1 MKKLTAAQAA
11 AYANGIVYCGPADN
25 TAVSVE
31 RDSRKAGPDSIFV
44 GLIGEKNDGN
54 DFAEAAYSNGCR
66 MFLLSRKDICDMLK
80 DNHPDASVIMV
91 EDTLAGMQ
99 MLAKNYLADCDIIK
113 VAVTG
118 STGKTSTKDMLR
130 CIFASKYDTISN
142 FENYNNH
149 IGVPLTVFTVEDS
162 TEAGIFEMGMN
173 HTGEIEL
180 LADIVRPET
189 ACITNVGISHIGNL
203 GSRENILSAKL
214 EVTAFMDSDS
224 TLVYNVD
231 NDMLCS
237 LRDQETVYHA
247 VQAGKEAD
255 AAGIVISDLVDN
267 GDEGI
272 TFILTAE
279 GESQEFYIPVPGAHN
294 AWNASLAA
302 GCGLRYGISLKDAA
316 DALRGLSISGNR
328 LNVQEADGIKIINDT
343 YNASPDSVKAAI
355 DVLYAVKCQRKVA
368 LLADMFELGENSD
381 DFHREV
387 GDYAGDKNIDL
398 VITIGKNAEHIASG
412 AAAKIGK
419 DRVISFADSDSFY
432 EAAHDIIRK
441 GDAVLVKGSHGMR
454 MDKVAQYLQ
463 NSGAWHE

>member
-11 AYANGIVYCGPADN
+11 VYAQGVLYCGPDDNVAD
-25 TAVSVE
+25 SVE
-31 RDSRKAGPDSIFV
+31 RDSRKAGPESIFV
-44 GLIGEKNDGN
+44 GLMGEKNDGN
-54 DFAEAAYSNGCR
+54 DFAKAAYSNGCR
-66 MFLLSRKDICDMLK
+66 MFLLSRKYIGDIFK
-80 DNHPDASVIMV
+80 EKHPDASVIMV
-91 EDTLAGMQ
+91 EDTLVGMQ

-130 CIFASKYDTISN
+130 CIFASKYNTISN

-149 IGVPLTVFTVEDS
+149 IGVPLTVFTVQKD

-203 GSRENILSAKL
+203 GSRENILAAKL
-214 EVTAFMDSDS
+214 EITSFMDADS

-237 LRDQETVYHA
+237 LKNQDTVYKA
-247 VQAGKEAD
+247 VQAGVDAD
-255 AAGIVISDLVDN
+255 AEGIVISDLVDN

-272 TFILTAE
+272 EFILTAG
-279 GESQEFYIPVPGAHN
+279 GESQTFYIPVPGAHN

-302 GCGLRYGISLKDAA
+302 GCGLRYGISLKEAA

-328 LNVQEADGIKIINDT
+328 LNVQESDGIKIINDT

-355 DVLYAVKCQRKVA
+355 DVLCAVKCSRKVA

-387 GDYAGDKNIDL
+387 GDYAGEKDVDL
-398 VITIGKNAEHIASG
+398 VITIGENAKHIAGG
-412 AAAKIGK
+412 ASAKIGAE
-419 DRVISFADSDSFY
+419 RVISFADSESFY
-432 EAAHDIIRK
+432 EAAHGIIRK
-441 GDAVLVKGSHGMR
+441 GDAVLVKGSHGMH
-454 MDKVAQYLQ
+454 MDKVAQYLLK
-463 NSGAWHE
+463 SGAWHE

>member
-1 MKKLTAAQAA
+1 MKKLTAVQAA

-44 GLIGEKNDGN
+44 GLTGEKNDGN

-66 MFLLSRKDICDMLK
+66 MFLLSRKDICDILK
-80 DNHPDASVIMV
+80 EKYPDASVIMV

-214 EVTAFMDSDS
+214 EITAFMDSDS

-231 NDMLCS
+231 NDMLRS

-272 TFILTAE
+272 TFVLTAG

-432 EAAHDIIRK
+432 ETAHDIIRK